1 MIPPVPWGRAV
12 FSGVPQNLRS
22 RRCHEETSPPLAFR
36 ETASGP
42 PPLSGES
49 YSRPAGA
56 AGSPD
61 RGCEAEARQ
70 RMGCRRHSADVGPA
84 LGRLCC
90 PSQGRARTLVR
101 AAQPPLKG
109 EGDRAAVERSLHEMT
124 GVRVL
129 RQFRFP
135 GFRLRGAG
143 CRTDTY
149 PTGFVYY
156 TEKEWLAFSAGDCHN
171 EGDRRIGFPVE
182 ERKALYN

>member
-1 MIPPVPWGRAV
+1 MKKPLHRWPSVRRPAVPLPFQGR
-12 FSGVPQNLRS
+12 L
-22 RRCHEETSPPLAFR
+22 
-36 ETASGP
+36 
-42 PPLSGES
+42 

-135 GFRLRGAG
+135 GFRLARAAE
-143 CRTDTY
+143 RILIRQ
-149 PTGFVYY
+149 VLY
-156 TEKEWLAFSAGDCHN
+156 TTRKKNGLHSPQETAIM
-171 EGDRRIGFPVE
+171 RVIGGSVSL
-182 ERKALYN
+182 RKNGKHCIINHVMRK